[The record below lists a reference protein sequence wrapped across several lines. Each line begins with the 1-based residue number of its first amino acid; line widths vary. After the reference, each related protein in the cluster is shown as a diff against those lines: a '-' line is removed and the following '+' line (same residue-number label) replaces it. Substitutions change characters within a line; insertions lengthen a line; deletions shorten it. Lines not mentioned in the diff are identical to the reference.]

1 MTNPESRLNK
11 QQKQI
16 LFLLYKFRFLTIN
29 QLLKYFNH
37 KYPSRIRTWLKELVE
52 LKYISEVVDDSDPTK
67 FHIFCLNTKAKYILQ
82 KDEEIDKEFLGR
94 LYKEKKIKDK
104 FRNHCLFI
112 LDIYLYFLSQLE
124 KGAILHFLTRQDLIG
139 YDFFPEELPDAYIAI
154 ETKEG
159 TEKYFLDL
167 FDEYRNYTGVI
178 RFTVRKYLDY
188 NMGGSW
194 QANTQNSQ
202 FPSILF
208 VMPNE
213 SRKKFAFMYGRAK
226 LAKSYENISLFTT
239 TQDYIRFAKDK
250 TNIWTEVV

>member
-1 MTNPESRLNK
+1 MDKT
-11 QQKQI
+11 
-16 LFLLYKFRFLTIN
+16 
-29 QLLKYFNH
+29 
-37 KYPSRIRTWLKELVE
+37 
-52 LKYISEVVDDSDPTK
+52 DPTK
-67 FHIFCLNTKAKYILQ
+67 PHVFCCSTKAKYILQ
-82 KDEEIDKEFLGR
+82 KDENCDKTVLER
-94 LYKEKKIKDK
+94 LYKEKGLKEN
-104 FRNHCLFI
+104 FRNHRLFI
-112 LDIYLYFLSQLE
+112 VDIYLYFLSRKE
-124 KGAILHFLTRQDLIG
+124 SDSTLHFLTQQDLIG
-139 YDFFPEELPDAYIAI
+139 YDFFPEELPDAYIAV
-154 ETKEG
+154 ESKDG

-194 QANTQNSQ
+194 QANTQNSP

-239 TQDYIRFAKDK
+239 TQDAIRFAKDK
-250 TNIWTEVV
+250 INIWTEVK

>member
-1 MTNPESRLNK
+1 MTTTQPTINN
-11 QQKQI
+11 QQTQI

-37 KYPSRIRTWLKELVE
+37 KYPSRIRTWLTELVE
-52 LKYISEVVDDSDPTK
+52 LKYISAIMDDANPTK
-67 FHIFCLNTKAKYILQ
+67 FFIYCLSTKAKYILQ
-82 KDEEIDKEFLGR
+82 KNEDCNKDFLER
-94 LYKEKKIKDK
+94 LYKEKKLKDK
-104 FRNHCLFI
+104 FINHCLFI
-112 LDIYLYFLSQLE
+112 LDIYFYFLSQLE
-124 KGAILHFLTRQDLIG
+124 VGATLHFLTQQDLIG
-139 YDFFPEELPDAYIAI
+139 YDFFPEELPDAYIAV
-154 ETKEG
+154 ETKDG
-159 TEKYFLDL
+159 TDKYFLDL

-194 QANTQNSQ
+194 QANTQNSP

-226 LAKSYENISLFTT
+226 LAKSYEDISLFTT
-239 TQDYIRFAKDK
+239 TQDSIRFAKDK
-250 TNIWTEVV
+250 TNIWTEVK